1 MCCRPTRRSTLHA
14 CEQAMVAPNCST
26 LVTPPLDYTP
36 VRSPQAVHS
45 VLARHFRHRDVI
57 ELGTRFGDGM
67 MCFAQVAS
75 NATAVERDVSLCEI
89 LRERSAGLRNRTG
102 HSFTTICSR
111 FQEVER
117 LDADYFTWWMGSSE
131 LNGIILEDLRMR
143 YAAGRIR
150 KHATALVLFEAVDQ
164 DWPRLRHLSRWSEDV
179 DFDERSLTRKLAHR
193 KPWMVGRANGTM
205 TVGAF
210 RLSDIPTNVRSLVD
224 ANAPPKSSHQI
235 EKIERAVGRRR

>member
-1 MCCRPTRRSTLHA
+1 MR
-14 CEQAMVAPNCST
+14 EQAMVAPNCSA
-26 LVTPPLDYTP
+26 LVTSPLDYAP

-45 VLARHFRHRDVI
+45 VLAHHFRHRDVI
-57 ELGTRFGDGM
+57 ELGTRFGDGI
-67 MCFAQVAS
+67 MCFAQVAG
-75 NATAVERDVSLCEI
+75 NAAAVERDESYCKI
-89 LRERSAGLRNRTG
+89 LRERSAGLRNRTDHG
-102 HSFTTICSR
+102 FTTICSR
-111 FQEVER
+111 FQEVEH
-117 LDADYFTWWMGSSE
+117 LDADYFTWWMGSE
-131 LNGIILEDLRMR
+131 LNGILLEDLRMR